1 MTHNT
6 ELAPPKRAGF
16 AHLRAAAG
24 YSIGGLKRLAKE
36 AAFRQEA
43 LAGAGLV
50 VAYAVMEVTAAIR
63 LSAQVLL
70 LLLIAMEAVNTAI
83 EEIIDRISPEVSD
96 TGKHA
101 KDLARR
107 LLPDLGQF
115 HLASLCAR
123 DTPYGVRQFPSA
135 PLAAGLLG
143 NAPQKQTRTPQV

>member
-83 EEIIDRISPEVSD
+83 EEIIDRISPEVV
-96 TGKHA
+96 GAEKPLNA
-101 KDLARR
+101 LE
-107 LLPDLGQF
+107 LGIPICF
-115 HLASLCAR
+115 EVLE
-123 DTPYGVRQFPSA
+123 T
-135 PLAAGLLG
+135 AG
-143 NAPQKQTRTPQV
+143 NR